1 MIMVYKEA
9 KWVTQSRYVYD
20 KVNKK
25 ILGVPFLQLIINDN
39 YNFGMV
45 NVNITDQLKGSYQL
59 GKYAQKS
66 K

>member
-59 GKYAQKS
+59 GKCAQKS